1 MNLTL
6 DALSSLLRGLNMLS
20 LAVVAAPDGGDPGEA
35 VGFQVPRDLFSLVP
49 TRLFDSTAEE
59 DGLVREKNVI
69 NFFLGKVTGAQVGD
83 LTMKTPPLSSGSH
96 GSNVQTLY
104 TVEDTPPPTSPQNW
118 RLT

>member
-20 LAVVAAPDGGDPGEA
+20 LAVVAAPEGDPGEA
-35 VGFQVPRDLFSLVP
+35 VGFRVPRDLFSLVP

-69 NFFLGKVTGAQVGD
+69 NFFWERYTALLLCDVYYVAEKLSCRKLNYGRGSTTEQTFTHFLHAQNF
-83 LTMKTPPLSSGSH
+83 KHS
-96 GSNVQTLY
+96 
-104 TVEDTPPPTSPQNW
+104 
-118 RLT
+118 